1 MLKDSINGES
11 NGNKLDMGF
20 FSLGRRIIF
29 LSLRDILGNLSKE
42 SHQTCSGVQ
51 EVKLRKG
58 LHRRGVIAHYLI
70 L

>member
-11 NGNKLDMGF
+11 NGNKLAMGF

-42 SHQTCSGVQ
+42 SYQTCSSVQ

-58 LHRRGVIAHYLI
+58 LHRRGVITLYLI